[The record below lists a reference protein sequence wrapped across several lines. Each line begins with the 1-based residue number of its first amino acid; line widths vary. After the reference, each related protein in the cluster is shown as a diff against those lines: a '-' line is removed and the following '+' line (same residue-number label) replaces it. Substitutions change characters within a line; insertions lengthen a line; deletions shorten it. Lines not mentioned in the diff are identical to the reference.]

1 MPSDAAVVA
10 QELAVGREPSGPRLA
25 GVDLTVAAGER
36 LAVVGANGAGKT
48 TLLATLA
55 LIVPPAAGRL
65 LLFGREPARLAT
77 AERAGLRRR
86 IGAAV
91 GDGPWLADATVA
103 DNLALPL
110 RVHGEDER
118 AVGTVVGEFLDWL
131 GLGDRRAAPVAA
143 LSTGERRLLDIARA
157 AVVRPDLLLLDEP
170 LAGLD
175 GRAAGRVAQ
184 LVGELAGLGAAVI
197 VATAE
202 ADDARRLGCAPVTP
216 AADGLRLGAAPLR
229 AAS

>member
-1 MPSDAAVVA
+1 V
-10 QELAVGREPSGPRLA
+10 
-25 GVDLTVAAGER
+25 
-36 LAVVGANGAGKT
+36 
-48 TLLATLA
+48 
-55 LIVPPAAGRL
+55 
-65 LLFGREPARLAT
+65 
-77 AERAGLRRR
+77 RRR

-91 GDGPWLADATVA
+91 GDGPWLDDASVT

-118 AVGTVVGEFLDWL
+118 AVGAVVGEFLDWL
-131 GLGDRRAAPVAA
+131 GLGDRREAPVAA
-143 LSTGERRLLDIARA
+143 LSTGERRLLDVARA

-175 GRAAGRVAQ
+175 GRTAGRVAQ
-184 LVGELAGLGAAVI
+184 LVGELAGLGAAVV

-202 ADDARRLGCAPVTP
+202 ADTARRLGCEAVTLTEG
-216 AADGLRLGAAPLR
+216 GLKMGAAPLR

>member
-10 QELAVGREPSGPRLA
+10 QELAVDREPPGPRCR

-36 LAVVGANGAGKT
+36 LAVVGANGVGKT

-55 LIVPPAAGRL
+55 LMIAPAAGRL
-65 LLFGREPARLAT
+65 FLFGREPARLT
-77 AERAGLRRR
+77 GAERAAVRRR

-91 GDGPWLADATVA
+91 GDGPWLDDASVT

-118 AVGTVVGEFLDWL
+118 AVGAVVGEFLDWL
-131 GLGDRRAAPVAA
+131 GLGDRREAPVAA
-143 LSTGERRLLDIARA
+143 LSTGERRLLDVARA

-175 GRAAGRVAQ
+175 GRTAGRVAQ
-184 LVGELAGLGAAVI
+184 LVGELAGLGAAVV

-202 ADDARRLGCAPVTP
+202 ADTARRLGCEAVTLTEG
-216 AADGLRLGAAPLR
+216 GLKMGAAPLR

>member
-1 MPSDAAVVA
+1 MKP
-10 QELAVGREPSGPRLA
+10 
-25 GVDLTVAAGER
+25 
-36 LAVVGANGAGKT
+36 

-55 LIVPPAAGRL
+55 FIVPPADGRL
-65 LLFGREPARLAT
+65 FLFGREPARLGA
-77 AERAGLRRR
+77 AERAALRRR

-118 AVGTVVGEFLDWL
+118 AVGAVVGEFLDWL

-143 LSTGERRLLDIARA
+143 LSTGERRLLDVARA

-175 GRAAGRVAQ
+175 GRAAGRVTQ
-184 LVGELAGLGAAVI
+184 LVGELAGLGAAMI

-202 ADDARRLGCAPVTP
+202 AEAARRLGCAAVTL
-216 AADGLRLGAAPLR
+216 AADGLRMGAAPLR